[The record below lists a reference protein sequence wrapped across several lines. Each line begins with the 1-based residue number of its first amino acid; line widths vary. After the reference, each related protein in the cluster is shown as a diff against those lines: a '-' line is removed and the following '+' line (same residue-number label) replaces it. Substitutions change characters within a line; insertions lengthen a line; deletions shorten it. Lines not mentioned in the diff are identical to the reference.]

1 MISFFKKKSTVVN
14 NNSINKVKQESL
26 FIERENKIANEIY
39 ESNLYFYTILK
50 GIVQV
55 DLSENKLITLQNE
68 VMKAKELYINDYTS
82 FQNYIIGTGIV
93 KEEHKKFDNFIN
105 LINLIDS
112 DNINAWVSMIDV
124 AIDLILFKDL
134 ILQESKAYV
143 LDKRKE
149 TENVIEDKLSLQYD
163 TSNLSLPYGQ
173 KVISSLLVGALTSLE
188 RQSEFVLATS
198 NKNVKSINNKLKGL
212 VDSYNINCN
221 NMLLLIVDESVSQSI
236 KSTAGSSYEERVRLS
251 LNGKVDELSSHS
263 HDSNV
268 RAMEYDF
275 TFKVNGKKAGVSAK
289 RTLRERYKQNH
300 EDIDVLDVDYVF
312 LITLGTDLNKEK
324 LDSVL
329 EKNGLYVVVAD
340 EIYNTHNYLN
350 SNPRV
355 LSSKDLT
362 KENLGIIIN

>member
-1 MISFFKKKSTVVN
+1 MISFFKKKSNVVN
-14 NNSINKVKQESL
+14 TTQPVNVVPETVY
-26 FIERENKIANEIY
+26 IERENKIADETY

-55 DLSENKLITLQNE
+55 DLTENKLITLQNE
-68 VMKAKELYINDYTS
+68 VKKAKELYINDYTG

-93 KEEHKKFDNFIN
+93 KEEQKKFDNFIN

-112 DNINAWVSMIDV
+112 DNITAWVSMIDV

-149 TENVIEDKLSLQYD
+149 TENIIEDKLSLEYD

-173 KVISSLLVGALTSLE
+173 KVISSLLVGALTNLE
-188 RQSEFVLATS
+188 RQSEFVLSNS
-198 NKNVKSINNKLKGL
+198 NKTVKAINTKLKSL
-212 VDSYNINCN
+212 VDNYNINCN

-251 LNGKVDELSSHS
+251 LNGKVEDLSTHS
-263 HDSNV
+263 HDSIV
-268 RAMEYDF
+268 SAMEYDF
-275 TFKVNGKKAGVSAK
+275 TFTVNGKKAGVSAK

-324 LDSVL
+324 LESVL

-340 EIYNTHNYLN
+340 EIYNTHSYLN
-350 SNPRV
+350 TNPRV
-355 LSSKDLT
+355 ISSKDLT
-362 KENLGIIIN
+362 KENLERIIK